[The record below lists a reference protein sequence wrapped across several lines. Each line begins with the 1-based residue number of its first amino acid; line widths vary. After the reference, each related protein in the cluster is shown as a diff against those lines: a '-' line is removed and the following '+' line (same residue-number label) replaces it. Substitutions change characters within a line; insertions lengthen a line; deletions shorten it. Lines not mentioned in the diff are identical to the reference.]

1 MGWEYFPT
9 FPLVSVPSYCP
20 PPLGPL
26 TRELSSTKSPLRP
39 LGNLSTIGPETKKT
53 LTPKLPR
60 NSHRTPPCGTL
71 LRCFRA
77 LLMPLRMKLN
87 PKVGVFFQPSKNG
100 RGHVFWPN
108 VWTWAPPKKNTF
120 EQILHGLNWN
130 SWNTIV
136 QWLYQCFAK
145 CLLKCIDHFCK
156 TISEVPIEAQM
167 VTTYGHT
174 ARAPLD
180 SGPNSGWKHGFYG
193 FGRWH
198 LSFEC
203 ENRLCWWGVNVRT
216 WIWFFWTVWSKYYL
230 SMVGW
235 WVFRGRWEFWMPFG
249 IVLWEPNWRDLS
261 WS

>member
-1 MGWEYFPT
+1 MPHGMGIFTYISPCFRAK
-9 FPLVSVPSYCP
+9 LLSSSII
-20 PPLGPL
+20 GPL
-26 TRELSSTKSPLRP
+26 TRELSSTKSPP
-39 LGNLSTIGPETKKT
+39 SSLGKPQHHWTRKSKT
-53 LTPKLPR
+53 LTPKLSR

-87 PKVGVFFQPSKNG
+87 PKVGVFLFSLQIMV
-100 RGHVFWPN
+100 VFGGMFFGQ
-108 VWTWAPPKKNTF
+108 TQKNTF
-120 EQILHGLNWN
+120 QQILRGLNWN

-136 QWLYQCFAK
+136 QLLYQCFAK
-145 CLLKCIDHFCK
+145 CLLKWIDHFCK

-180 SGPNSGWKHGFYG
+180 SGPNSGRKHGFYG

-203 ENRLCWWGVNVRT
+203 ENRHCWCGVNVRR
-216 WIWFFWTVWSKYYL
+216 WICFFNRSLKYISTICRWL
-230 SMVGW
+230 DDG
-235 WVFRGRWEFWMPFG
+235 FCGGRWEFWMP
-249 IVLWEPNWRDLS
+249 NWRDQK

>member
-108 VWTWAPPKKNTF
+108 VWTWAPQKKKHVWTDSSWF
-120 EQILHGLNWN
+120 EL
-130 SWNTIV
+130 
-136 QWLYQCFAK
+136 K
-145 CLLKCIDHFCK
+145 LLKYHCSVALSMFCQVFVEMYRSFLQDDFGSTNWSPNGHYLRTHSK
-156 TISEVPIEAQM
+156 GTTWFWPKLRLEA
-167 VTTYGHT
+167 
-174 ARAPLD
+174 RFL
-180 SGPNSGWKHGFYG
+180 
-193 FGRWH
+193 
-198 LSFEC
+198 
-203 ENRLCWWGVNVRT
+203 
-216 WIWFFWTVWSKYYL
+216 WIWPVAPIVWMWKQAL
-230 SMVGW
+230 LMGGK
-235 WVFRGRWEFWMPFG
+235 RENM
-249 IVLWEPNWRDLS
+249 DLIFLNGLK
-261 WS
+261 